1 MDRFAQAKIEQAAIF
16 RERVDMARK
25 AAAKAS
31 RADAT
36 TATWGRLRDDLVK
49 KGVKYCFASYV
60 DVHGIPKG
68 KTVPVH
74 HFERMMRGSEL
85 FTGAALDGLGQG
97 PHDDELAIHPD
108 VNGVAQLP
116 WRPEVAWAPGNLK
129 YHDEP
134 WPMCARNVL
143 CRQVERAAKLGLR
156 FNLGIEC
163 ELYVVENGDGI
174 VKPHN
179 PKDRISKAAYDF
191 LLTLEAY
198 DWLDEVVGHMNTL
211 GWDVHSF
218 DHEDANG
225 QYEFDFAYADVLTM
239 ADRFVLWRLLTKEI
253 ARRYGWEA
261 TFMPKPY
268 INRTGS
274 GAHFNMSLSSLET
287 GQNIS
292 GDKTDPRGCGLSKLS
307 YQFLA
312 GIKRHAK
319 AIVATTCPTVNSY
332 KRLIKT
338 GSMTGFTWAPI
349 FISYGGN
356 NRTHMLRVPTVRPQ
370 VEGEAKPGEGT
381 YLSSARWECRAVDPA
396 MNPYLAAAMMLGA
409 GLNGIEE
416 DLDPGDPIN
425 INMYELSDDELA
437 RRGVE
442 QLPRTLLEAVE
453 SFEADPLS
461 EQVMGPDLKQAYVD
475 LKSGEWWQYH
485 NHVSDWEIAQY
496 LTKY

>member
-1 MDRFAQAKIEQAAIF
+1 MATITTTKPKRSKTSEAAWNQT
-16 RERVDMARK
+16 RE
-25 AAAKAS
+25 
-31 RADAT
+31 
-36 TATWGRLRDDLVK
+36 DLTQ
-49 KGVKYCFASYV
+49 KGVKYCFSSYV

-68 KTVPVH
+68 KTVPIH

-108 VNGVAQLP
+108 PKAVVQLP
-116 WRPEVAWAPGNLK
+116 WRPEIAWAPGNLK
-129 YHDEP
+129 YHNEP
-134 WPMCARNVL
+134 WPMCSRTVL
-143 CRQVERAAKLGLR
+143 ARQVERAAKLGLQ

-163 ELYVVENGDGI
+163 ELYVVDNSDGT

-179 PKDRISKAAYDF
+179 PKDTLAKAAYDF
-191 LLTLEAY
+191 LLTLESY
-198 DWLDEVVGHMNTL
+198 EWLDEVVSYMNQL

-225 QYEFDFAYADVLTM
+225 QYEFDFAYADVMTM
-239 ADRFVLWRLLTKEI
+239 ADRYVLWRLLTKEI

-268 INRTGS
+268 ADRTGS
-274 GAHFNMSLSSLET
+274 GSHFNMSLSSLKT
-287 GQNIS
+287 GKNIS
-292 GDKTDPRGCGLSKLS
+292 GDKRDPRGCGLSKLA
-307 YQFLA
+307 YQFL
-312 GIKRHAK
+312 GGVKRHAK

-356 NRTHMLRVPTVRPQ
+356 NRTHMLRVPMVRPQ
-370 VEGEAKPGEGT
+370 IEGGQDPGEGV

-416 DLDPGDPIN
+416 DIDPGDPLDL
-425 INMYELSDDELA
+425 NMYELSDAEL
-437 RRGVE
+437 RKMGVAE
-442 QLPRTLLEAVE
+442 LPRTLLEAIDAF
-453 SFEADPLS
+453 SADSLS
-461 EQVMGPDLKQAYVD
+461 EQVMGPQLKQAYVD
-475 LKSGEWWQYH
+475 LKYGEWWDYH
-485 NHVSDWEIAQY
+485 NHVSDWEIDTY
-496 LTKY
+496 LTRY

>member
-1 MDRFAQAKIEQAAIF
+1 
-16 RERVDMARK
+16 MARN
-25 AAAKAS
+25 
-31 RADAT
+31 
-36 TATWGRLRDDLVK
+36 TAPKTARGKTNTAVWGRLREELVK
-49 KGVKYCFASYV
+49 RGVKYCFSSYV
-60 DVHGIPKG
+60 DAHGIPKG
-68 KTVPVH
+68 KTVPIH

-108 VNGVAQLP
+108 VNAVTQLP
-116 WRPEVAWAPGNLK
+116 WRPEIAWAPGNLK

-134 WPMCARNVL
+134 WPMCSRNVL
-143 CRQVERAAKLGLR
+143 CRQVERAAKLGLQ

-163 ELYVVENGDGI
+163 ELYVVDNSDGT

-179 PKDRISKAAYDF
+179 PRDRIPKAAYDV

-198 DWLDEVVGHMNTL
+198 DWLDEVVSYMNHL

-274 GAHFNMSLSSLET
+274 GAHFNMSLSSLKT
-287 GQNIS
+287 GQNVS
-292 GDKTDPRGCGLSKLS
+292 GDRTDPRGCGLSKLA
-307 YQFLA
+307 YQFI
-312 GIKRHAK
+312 GGVKRHAK

-356 NRTHMLRVPTVRPQ
+356 NRTHMLRVPMVRPE
-370 VEGEAKPGEGT
+370 VEGSAKPGEGI

-416 DLDPGDPIN
+416 NLDPGDPIN
-425 INMYELSDDELA
+425 INMYELGDEELA
-437 RRGVE
+437 RMGVE

-453 SFEADPLS
+453 SLDADPLS
-461 EQVMGPDLKQAYVD
+461 EQVMGPDLKKAFIN

-485 NHVSDWEIAQY
+485 NHVSDWEISNY

>member
-1 MDRFAQAKIEQAAIF
+1 MATITTTKPKRSKTSEAAWNQT
-16 RERVDMARK
+16 RE
-25 AAAKAS
+25 
-31 RADAT
+31 
-36 TATWGRLRDDLVK
+36 DLTQ
-49 KGVKYCFASYV
+49 KGVKYCFSSYV

-68 KTVPVH
+68 KTVPIH

-108 VNGVAQLP
+108 PKAVVQLP
-116 WRPEVAWAPGNLK
+116 WRPEIAWAPGNLK
-129 YHDEP
+129 YHNEP
-134 WPMCARNVL
+134 WPMCSRTVL
-143 CRQVERAAKLGLR
+143 ARQVERAAKLGLQ

-163 ELYVVENGDGI
+163 ELYVVDNSDGT

-179 PKDRISKAAYDF
+179 PKDTLAKAAYDF
-191 LLTLEAY
+191 LLTLESY
-198 DWLDEVVGHMNTL
+198 EWLDEVVSYMNQL

-225 QYEFDFAYADVLTM
+225 QYEFDFAYADVMTM
-239 ADRFVLWRLLTKEI
+239 ADRYVLWRLLTKEI

-268 INRTGS
+268 ADRTGS
-274 GAHFNMSLSSLET
+274 GSHFNMSLSSLKT
-287 GQNIS
+287 GKNIS
-292 GDKTDPRGCGLSKLS
+292 GDKRDPRGCGLSKLA
-307 YQFLA
+307 YQFL
-312 GIKRHAK
+312 GGVKRHAK

-356 NRTHMLRVPTVRPQ
+356 NRTHMLRVPMVRPQ
-370 VEGEAKPGEGT
+370 IEGGQDPGEGV

-416 DLDPGDPIN
+416 DIDPGDPLDL
-425 INMYELSDDELA
+425 NMYELSDAEL
-437 RRGVE
+437 RKMGVAE
-442 QLPRTLLEAVE
+442 LPRTLLEAIDA
-453 SFEADPLS
+453 FAADTLS
-461 EQVMGPDLKQAYVD
+461 EQVMGADLRQAYMDLKY
-475 LKSGEWWQYH
+475 GEWWDYH
-485 NHVSDWEIAQY
+485 NHVSDWEIDTY
-496 LTKY
+496 LTRY